1 MASHKTAKKQQPEA
15 EDVTEKVQQLVALA
29 TDNDNENEATNAALA
44 AVRLM
49 QEHDLTVLPKR
60 DLEAA
65 QNVINGARELVKKA
79 EEKANGKLVMGVIA
93 GMLLGG
99 RSKLF

>member
-1 MASHKTAKKQQPEA
+1 MASTKQTTTKQREA
-15 EDVTEKVQQLVALA
+15 EDVTDKVQQLVSLA
-29 TDNDNENEATNAALA
+29 TQNDNENEAAAA
-44 AVRLM
+44 AMRAVELM
-49 QEHDLTVLPKR
+49 AKYDLTVLPR
-60 DLEAA
+60 QDLEAA
-65 QNVINGARELVKKA
+65 QQVINGARELVRKA

>member
-1 MASHKTAKKQQPEA
+1 MPSRNTAQKQPAEA
-15 EDVTEKVQQLVALA
+15 EDLTERVQHLVALA
-29 TDNDNENEATNAALA
+29 TNNDNEHEAASSALK

-49 QEHDLTVLPKR
+49 AEHELTVLPRK

-65 QNVINGARELVKKA
+65 QQVINGARELVKKA